1 VLAEADRV
9 AREQAEAA
17 QRALDDAARQAEE
30 AAKNTGS
37 AIGNAFKKMKF
48 W

>member
-1 VLAEADRV
+1 MEADRI
-9 AREQAEAA
+9 AREQAAA
-17 QRALDDAARQAEE
+17 VQRTLDDAARQAEE

-37 AIGNAFKKMKF
+37 SIGNAFKKLKF